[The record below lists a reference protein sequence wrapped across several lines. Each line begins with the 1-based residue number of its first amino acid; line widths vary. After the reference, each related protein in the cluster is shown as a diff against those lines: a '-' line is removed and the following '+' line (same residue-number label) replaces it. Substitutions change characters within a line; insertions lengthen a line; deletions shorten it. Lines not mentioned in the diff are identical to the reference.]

1 MAAAIPIMATT
12 IIVSMSVKPISELV
26 SLVL

>member
-1 MAAAIPIMATT
+1 MAAAMPIIATT
-12 IIVSMSVKPISELV
+12 IIVSMSVKPVSELV